1 MTILGFIL
9 EAHTNV
15 YKRNTPSI
23 IVTHYEDEGVIVE
36 AYKCNNSALLV
47 KLYAFH
53 GDVKIFCHIG
63 IFKLKRYTKNTGRQ
77 KKANVACNK
86 NAFW

>member
-1 MTILGFIL
+1 MTILGFIR

-63 IFKLKRYTKNTGRQ
+63 IFKLKRYTKTLDGKRRQ
-77 KKANVACNK
+77 NLPKDI
-86 NAFW
+86 